1 MRACVVFDIIRER
14 QPNDANKREESD
26 LKDLKHL
33 IFFEDLLQNAD
44 NALIRQAQSEGKVCV
59 AYVCENT
66 PEPLL
71 NLPGAFSA
79 RLRAPRTGSMEM
91 ATYYM
96 TSFLCEYSRALLE
109 RAIEGGYN
117 FADAII
123 TPDGCSMMNRCVEN
137 MELLKTMG
145 KDKEHF
151 FYEYMEIPMKAD
163 DNGLELYVLQC
174 KNHILKPLHE
184 HYGIDVSD
192 AAIREAVKQH
202 NRICEVIRA
211 IGEYR
216 KGPQP
221 RITGYEFAVL
231 TLCSYVCP
239 KDLILEKLEETL
251 EELKTREPDAK
262 SAYRARVLV
271 VGSEIDD
278 TDFVKLVEDSGAYVC
293 ADRYCYGSLPG
304 RDPIELTEDED
315 ALTQICRIYMNRGQ
329 CPRYMNT
336 EKMNARRAY
345 VDQLAKEYEADGIIY
360 EQMKF
365 CDPWAYEKMLGSHI
379 LRSEYGYPVLAVDR
393 PYAIASSGQMR
404 TRVQAFVESVE
415 IKKIQGGAN
424 HE

>member
-1 MRACVVFDIIRER
+1 MSFSAQGRER
-14 QPNDANKREESD
+14 QPNNANKREESD

-123 TPDGCSMMNRCVEN
+123 TPDGCTMMNRCVEN

-202 NRICEVIRA
+202 NRVCQVIRA

-251 EELKTREPDAK
+251 EELKTREPDEK

-278 TDFVKLVEDSGAYVC
+278 TDFIKLVEDSGAYVC

-304 RDPIELTEDED
+304 RDPIELNDEED

-379 LRSEYGYPVLAVDR
+379 LRSDYGYPVLAVDR